1 MAGVPVLIAVFLTGC
16 NLDGS
21 PQSGNSDPIGNP
33 DPEETLFPHE
43 VENLSA
49 SAGNQEITLSW
60 SDPQVSDFDRAEVTW
75 TPGGTEPG
83 EVDEGSGGYVATG
96 LTNGTDY
103 NFTVRAVATDGT
115 TSQGVTVSETP
126 VGLDVL
132 VALGDTGGAVNT
144 LYSGDGDG
152 GFTAFNVS
160 SQTSRSSAV
169 AAADLNGDGHL
180 DAVFANQSAPSSVYL
195 GDGAGG
201 FTVTDL
207 ASDELQ
213 AGGIALADFD
223 YDGYADV
230 FISTFNDDRIYLS
243 VGGSGTFQEGRNVNT
258 NTAAGTDVVVGDF
271 NGDGDFD
278 AFVPDDG
285 KNVINLGTG
294 DGFFNA
300 SPAINPALPATTAP
314 ERISYSAEAGYFN
327 DDEDLD
333 VYVANLGVN
342 RVFIGDGSGGF
353 TVSDTGLAPVGNS
366 RNSWGVALGDLNGD
380 GNLDAVV
387 ANDGTANRVYLGNGD
402 GTFGSGEDLPVS
414 SQDSTSVTL
423 ADFDS
428 DGNLDAFITN
438 NGSEDLIYLG
448 DGTGGFDGGSN
459 ASASTGESMWAVVG
473 EFDGR

>member
-1 MAGVPVLIAVFLTGC
+1 MKRRIYWMAGVPVLIAVFLAGC

-21 PQSGNSDPIGNP
+21 QESGSSDPTGNP

-96 LTNGTDY
+96 LTNGTEY
-103 NFTVRAVATDGT
+103 SFTVRAVATDGT

-126 VGLDVL
+126 VALDVF
-132 VALGDTGGAVNT
+132 VAVGDTGAAANT

-152 GFTAFNVS
+152 AFSAGDTTADANA
-160 SQTSRSSAV
+160 SSAV
-169 AAADLNGDGHL
+169 DVADVNGDGHL
-180 DAVFANQSAPSSVYL
+180 DVVVSNGTAASRVYF
-195 GDGAGG
+195 GDGTGA
-201 FTVTDL
+201 FTGADL
-207 ASDELQ
+207 ASGYDFL
-213 AGGIALADFD
+213 GIALADFD
-223 YDGYADV
+223 DDGNADV
-230 FISTFNDDRIYLS
+230 FMTTTAEDRIYL
-243 VGGSGTFQEGRNVNT
+243 GAGDGTFDDGSNVST
-258 NTAAGTDVVVGDF
+258 NTAAGTDVAVGDF
-271 NGDGDFD
+271 DGDGNLD
-278 AFVPDDG
+278 AFVPDNG
-285 KNVINLGTG
+285 KNVINLGNG
-294 DGFFNA
+294 DGSFTA
-300 SPAINPALPATTAP
+300 SGATDA
-314 ERISYSAEAGYFN
+314 EGRISYSAQAGYLN
-327 DDEDLD
+327 DDDDLD
-333 VYVANLGVN
+333 VYVANLTVN
-342 RVFIGDGSGGF
+342 RVYIGDGSGGF
-353 TVSDTGLAPVGNS
+353 TVSDTGPTPVANS
-366 RNSWGVALGDLNGD
+366 RQSRGVVLGDLDGD
-380 GNLDAVV
+380 GHLDAVV

-402 GTFGSGEDLPVS
+402 GTFGDGSNLAGGAGK
-414 SQDSTSVTL
+414 STSVTL